1 MNKIAILTGHAPDSK
16 GDYSKWLPSEFDYNT
31 QVAEELK
38 KINSSLYTVYT
49 HDSYLGGY
57 YAMEKRTAD
66 TINKDSFDLT
76 LELHY
81 NSASPLAHGTEC
93 CYWFASKKGKEYAQ
107 KISEEISQRLD
118 TTNRGIKA
126 LYNKNDRGYWFTYLM
141 KAPAVIV
148 EPFFGSN
155 EFDALKFQDPKKYA
169 TILNSILVKL

>member
-16 GDYSKWLPSEFDYNT
+16 GAYSKWLPSEFDYNT

>member
-1 MNKIAILTGHAPDSK
+1 MRKAAILIGHTKDSK
-16 GDYSKWLPSEFDYNT
+16 GAYSKWLPSEFDYNI

-38 KINSSLYTVYT
+38 KINPSLYTVYT

-57 YAMEKRTAD
+57 YAMEKRTAE
-66 TINKDSFDLT
+66 TINKEDFSIV

-169 TILNSILVKL
+169 SVLNEIISTL